1 MVLAVLVLLLGSL
14 LTHALAGSH
23 PVQQNVVVMANAA
36 PLGMRV
42 PMAVM
47 VVCVG
52 RRSSRN

>member
-1 MVLAVLVLLLGSL
+1 MLVLLLGSL